1 MFIRP
6 CYRRTNGRR
15 HAYWALVESYRTDRG
30 PRQRTVAYL
39 GQLDEAGRIG
49 VKRAAESGGST
60 GDQQLQLWEDDSPPP
75 EWVEV
80 NTSAVRVENERQF
93 GGPWLALELIRKLQ
107 LDTFL
112 KRTIPQGKESVPWSL
127 MAMVLTICRLCEPSS
142 ELHIA
147 EHFYA
152 STAMDELLGV
162 PTEKV
167 YEERL
172 YRALDKLLLH
182 KTALEKNEPRHRPY
196 RGKMSNLGDSR
207 ILNLVADVIH
217 RSRNRSTHG
226 LQPTQTTQNP
236 WIRSEPLDKVCVL
249 PLLLCLAAPSEP
261 FIQGKMDKVCVLS
274 LMFVSCRSCCRSM
287 LPLLPPMT
295 CIQLKPPRIPG

>member
-80 NTSAVRVENERQF
+80 NTAAVRVENERQF

-107 LDTFL
+107 LDTFF
-112 KRTIPQGKESVPWSL
+112 KRTIRQGKESVPWSV
-127 MAMVLTICRLCEPSS
+127 MAHVTIAWQKKEAWR
-142 ELHIA
+142 
-147 EHFYA
+147 
-152 STAMDELLGV
+152 D
-162 PTEKV
+162 
-167 YEERL
+167 
-172 YRALDKLLLH
+172 
-182 KTALEKNEPRHRPY
+182 
-196 RGKMSNLGDSR
+196 
-207 ILNLVADVIH
+207 
-217 RSRNRSTHG
+217 
-226 LQPTQTTQNP
+226 
-236 WIRSEPLDKVCVL
+236 
-249 PLLLCLAAPSEP
+249 
-261 FIQGKMDKVCVLS
+261 
-274 LMFVSCRSCCRSM
+274 
-287 LPLLPPMT
+287 
-295 CIQLKPPRIPG
+295 